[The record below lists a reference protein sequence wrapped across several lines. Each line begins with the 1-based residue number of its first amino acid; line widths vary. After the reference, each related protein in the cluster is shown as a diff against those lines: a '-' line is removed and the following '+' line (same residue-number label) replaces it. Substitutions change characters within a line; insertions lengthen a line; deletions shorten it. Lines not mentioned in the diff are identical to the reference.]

1 MLQAKCDALKPDLS
15 SVFADKDTY
24 EAEAV
29 LREEQLETNVPAMM
43 VYVYT

>member
-1 MLQAKCDALKPDLS
+1 MLSNLTSHLYLQI
-15 SVFADKDTY
+15 DTY